1 MGKVEVEV
9 QGLLSQRGETLATA
23 ESLTAGELAALVSG
37 PTGASLVYLGGVITY
52 ATALKR
58 QILGVSAKQVISAEC
73 ALQMAEG
80 VRTLTQADWGLSTT
94 GVAGPDLQEEQPVG
108 TVFVGVASA
117 TKTTVVAL
125 KLSFAAGQEQRA
137 QIRKATCDAAIEAL
151 IERILAERP

>member
-58 QILGVSAKQVISAEC
+58 DLLGVRAEQVVSAEC
-73 ALQMAEG
+73 AAQMAEG
-80 VRTLTQADWGLSTT
+80 VRDLVKADWGLSTT

-108 TVFVGVASA
+108 LVYVGVASA
-117 TKTTVVAL
+117 AYTSVVRL
-125 KLSFAAGQEQRA
+125 ELDIPTGEEQRA
-137 QIRKATCDAAIEAL
+137 LIRSAACQAAIAA
-151 IERILAERP
+151 LAERLSAEQP